1 MFATAVQRRSFAAP
15 TSEAISDQGMME
27 NVMAA
32 NSLIRVELLV
42 MCYLCAGKARVN
54 SGCS

>member
-42 MCYLCAGKARVN
+42 IGYLCA
-54 SGCS
+54 